1 MTSSGS
7 AERITVDVTE
17 AVVGQ
22 RIDRVVSLLLEVSR
36 SVATDLIA
44 GGEVLLDG
52 VVPSK
57 PSVRLEAGQSMVM
70 PEHVVAQAIEAD
82 PTVTLAIRFVDDHV
96 IVVDKPAGLVVHPG
110 AGVHSGTLAQGI
122 LAQFP
127 EVVEVGEPARPGI
140 VHRLD
145 RGTSGLLVVARSAR
159 SYESLTGQLRSR
171 TVAREYRALVYGLPA
186 ANEGIIDAPIGRSL
200 RHPTRQTVRADGKA
214 ARTAYTV
221 LERFE
226 AADVAFV
233 SFQLETGRTHQIRVH
248 SDAVGHPLVGDDRYG
263 AIRSPHT
270 VIRSATRPFLHA
282 VSLGFEHPDSGE
294 WMEFESPLPAD
305 LSELLSAVRAIPART

>member
-1 MTSSGS
+1 MTSFGS
-7 AERITVDVTE
+7 TERITVDVTE

-44 GGEVLLDG
+44 AGEVLLDG

-57 PSVRLEAGQSMVM
+57 PSVRLEAGQRMVL

-122 LAQFP
+122 LAAFP
-127 EVVEVGEPARPGI
+127 EVATVGEPARPGI

-145 RGTSGLLVVARSAR
+145 RGTSGLLMVARSVLA
-159 SYESLTGQLRSR
+159 YEALTEQLRSR
-171 TVAREYRALVYGLPA
+171 TVAREYRALVHGLPA

-200 RHPTRQTVRADGKA
+200 RHPTRQTVRADGKS
-214 ARTAYTV
+214 ARTAYAV
-221 LERFE
+221 LERFD

-233 SFQLETGRTHQIRVH
+233 SFELETGRTHQIRVH

-263 AIRSPHT
+263 AVKSPHAI
-270 VIRSATRPFLHA
+270 IRSAARPFLHA
-282 VSLGFEHPDSGE
+282 VSLGFEHPDTGE
-294 WMEFESPLPAD
+294 WMEFGSPLPAD
-305 LSELLSAVRAIPART
+305 LSDLLNAVRAIPART

>member
-7 AERITVDVTE
+7 PERITVAVTE

-36 SVATDLIA
+36 SVASDLIA
-44 GGEVLLDG
+44 DGEVLLDG
-52 VVPSK
+52 AVPSK
-57 PSVRLEAGQSMVM
+57 PSVRLEAGQSMVL
-70 PEHVVAQAIEAD
+70 PEHVVPHAIQAD
-82 PTVTLAIRFVDDHV
+82 PTVTLSIRFVDDHV

-122 LAQFP
+122 LAAFP
-127 EVVEVGEPARPGI
+127 EVANVGEPARPGI

-145 RGTSGLLVVARSAR
+145 RGTSGLLMVARSAKA
-159 SYESLTGQLRSR
+159 YEALTEQLRSR
-171 TVAREYRALVYGLPA
+171 TVAREYRALVHGLPT

-200 RHPTRQTVRADGKA
+200 RHPTRQIVRADGRP

-226 AADVAFV
+226 AVDVAFL

-248 SDAVGHPLVGDDRYG
+248 ADAVGHPLVGDDRYG
-263 AIRSPHT
+263 AVQSPHT
-270 VIRSATRPFLHA
+270 IIRSALRPFLHA
-282 VSLGFEHPDSGE
+282 VLLGFEHPTTGE

-305 LSELLSAVRAIPART
+305 LSDLLNAVRAIPARM